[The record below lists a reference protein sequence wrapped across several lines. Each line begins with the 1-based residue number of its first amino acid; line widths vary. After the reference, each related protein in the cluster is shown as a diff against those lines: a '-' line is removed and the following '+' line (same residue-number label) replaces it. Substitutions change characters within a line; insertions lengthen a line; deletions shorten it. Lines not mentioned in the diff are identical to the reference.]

1 LKTKYL
7 NFISVSLILVGS
19 VFLSA
24 CSDDLDDKNSDLDI
38 SSPVVDVEIAKVSD
52 EVVSEDSNVK
62 AFELDSF
69 NSTVDGAFAPR
80 FSVNEIKVNKGDL
93 VKISVNTLSGTHN
106 FTIDEFNVASE
117 TPEGEITVIEFTA
130 DQVGE
135 FVFYCSKGQHRALG
149 QWGTLIVSE

>member
-1 LKTKYL
+1 MKTKYL

>member
-1 LKTKYL
+1 M
-7 NFISVSLILVGS
+7 
-19 VFLSA
+19 SA